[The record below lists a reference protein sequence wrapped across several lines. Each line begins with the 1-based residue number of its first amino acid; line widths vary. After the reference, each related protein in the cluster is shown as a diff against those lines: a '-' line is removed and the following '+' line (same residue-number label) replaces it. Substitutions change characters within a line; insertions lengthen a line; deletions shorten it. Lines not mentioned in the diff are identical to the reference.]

1 MRDTGSFSFQG
12 LTRMFGKEN
21 EGIMNNAKCTWPH
34 IIPLVGRIKD
44 WKTENEAVGW
54 EEGGRG

>member
-1 MRDTGSFSFQG
+1 M
-12 LTRMFGKEN
+12 LGKEN

-44 WKTENEAVGW
+44 WKMWQLDGKKE
-54 EEGGRG
+54 EEGERMRQG